1 VNDMSD
7 DIDERAAAL
16 RFETRTVTPEDAAAV
31 TAVLLAALD
40 EESAVEAS
48 VDPGR
53 SAWVRSGGA
62 VRRPIEVGPGR
73 WARNGN

>member
-1 VNDMSD
+1 MSD

-16 RFETRTVTPEDAAAV
+16 RFETRVVTPEDAAAV

-40 EESAVEAS
+40 EQTAGEAS

-53 SAWVRSGGA
+53 SAWIRGGGA
-62 VRRPIEVGPGR
+62 MRRPLEVGPGR
-73 WARNGN
+73 WVRDGR

>member
-1 VNDMSD
+1 MSD

-16 RFETRTVTPEDAAAV
+16 RFETRVVTPEDAAAV

-40 EESAVEAS
+40 EQTAGEAS

-53 SAWVRSGGA
+53 STWIRSGGA
-62 VRRPIEVGPGR
+62 MRRPLEVGPGR
-73 WARNGN
+73 WVRDGR